1 MATIDGNK
9 VVALPQRFSDEN
21 CNQSVNIKV
30 LGHLHFTP
38 TGAAQAQKRKE
49 FWSSAVIKSAKLLP
63 TMYLSTQSPAL

>member
-1 MATIDGNK
+1 MKTVI
-9 VVALPQRFSDEN
+9 
-21 CNQSVNIKV
+21 NQVNIKV

-63 TMYLSTQSPAL
+63 TMHLSTQSPAL